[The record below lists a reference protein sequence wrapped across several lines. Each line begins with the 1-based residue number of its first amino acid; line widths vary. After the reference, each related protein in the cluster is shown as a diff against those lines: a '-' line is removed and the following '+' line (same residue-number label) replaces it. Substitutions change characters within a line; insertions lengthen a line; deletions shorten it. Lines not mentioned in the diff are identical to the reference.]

1 MHQVQTVKRRQV
13 RRPALLTAGA
23 LLIATA
29 AMTEGA
35 EQVPRASASGFY
47 NPIVDN
53 YADPWVTQWRGRYYF
68 TATTG
73 SNITIWSGKRLIDVG
88 TSQPTIIWSPS
99 GAEANFQDV
108 WSPELD
114 HFGHH
119 WYIYFAADQNGV
131 NATHR
136 DFVLKSSGNNPMGP
150 YRFVGEIHDRAN
162 QWMIDPNVL
171 QYDGKK
177 YFIWSG
183 WLSPKNQVQRLFIAP
198 MRSPTAID
206 GPGVVISSPTY
217 TWENSVSPIDE
228 GPVSITHKGHTFIVF
243 SANASW
249 TNSYCLGLLT
259 LKGSNPLNPGDWVK
273 RPTPVFA
280 TANGV
285 FGPGRASFVTTG
297 NGTQWW
303 MVYNAARYDDGG
315 WDRTIRAQPF
325 TWNTNGTPDFGEP
338 LPLNHRVS
346 WPKGEANARTTY
358 LPQKVSGKFAT
369 FSVRVPQSGTYGV
382 YIRYENPNP
391 FTTFQNWAVNG
402 KPLPQLSFP
411 RTEVFPGTRNTYSM
425 ADEILTLERGT
436 SKIQIYEGTRLARIQ
451 LLQVTRVRER

>member
-1 MHQVQTVKRRQV
+1 MPVVPIRSHRI
-13 RRPALLTAGA
+13 RRPALWAAAALLAAVGA
-23 LLIATA
+23 LAEGVSPSPA
-29 AMTEGA
+29 AN
-35 EQVPRASASGFY
+35 ASGFY

-53 YADPWVTQWRGRYYF
+53 YADPWVTQWHGRYYF

-73 SNITIWSGKRLIDVG
+73 SNITIWSAKRLIDVG
-88 TSQPTIIWSPS
+88 TGPSRIVWSPS
-99 GAEANFQDV
+99 GAEAHFQDV

-114 HFGHH
+114 HFGRH
-119 WYIYFAADQNGV
+119 WYIYFAADQRGV

-136 DFVLKSSGNNPMGP
+136 DYVLESSGTQPMGP
-150 YRFVGEIHDRAN
+150 YRFVGEIHDPAN

-177 YFIWSG
+177 FFIWSG

-217 TWENSVSPIDE
+217 SWENSVRPIDE
-228 GPVSITHKGHTFIVF
+228 GPVSLRHNGHTFIVF

-249 TNSYCLGLLT
+249 TNAYCLGLLT
-259 LKGSNPLNPGDWVK
+259 LKGSNPLNPKAWVK

-297 NGTQWW
+297 RTRQWW

-325 TWNTNGTPDFGEP
+325 TWNANGTPDFGEP
-338 LPLNHRVS
+338 LPLNRRLP
-346 WPKGEANARTTY
+346 WPTGEADARTTY
-358 LPQKVSGKFAT
+358 FPQRSRGTFAT
-369 FSVRVPQSGTYGV
+369 FSVQVPQSGTYGV
-382 YIRYENPNP
+382 YIRYQNPNA
-391 FTTFQNWAVNG
+391 FTTFQNWALNG
-402 KPLPQLSFP
+402 KPLPQLALP
-411 RTEVFPGTRNTYSM
+411 RTEMFPGTRNTYSM
-425 ADEILTLERGT
+425 ADERLTLPQGT
-436 SKIQIYEGTRLARIQ
+436 SRIQIYEGHGLAQIQ
-451 LLQVTRVRER
+451 LLQVTRSGGS